1 MIEMI
6 EMIEIKVDVN
16 ALVQLLLTIDGQ
28 ELRYEELH
36 WCLASKHKTSNL
48 VDHANVVYKARE
60 NLPENNLHVVHSLVT
75 LDFGEKAM
83 KS

>member
-1 MIEMI
+1 MRNYTG
-6 EMIEIKVDVN
+6 VWDVGSSN
-16 ALVQLLLTIDGQ
+16 
-28 ELRYEELH
+28 
-36 WCLASKHKTSNL
+36 HKTSNL

-75 LDFGEKAM
+75 LDVGEKAM